1 MYNDTLRKVAT
12 IVFETEAD
20 AIAYGED
27 FLLGENGIDWSVQ
40 DDF

>member
-20 AIAYGED
+20 AITYGEE